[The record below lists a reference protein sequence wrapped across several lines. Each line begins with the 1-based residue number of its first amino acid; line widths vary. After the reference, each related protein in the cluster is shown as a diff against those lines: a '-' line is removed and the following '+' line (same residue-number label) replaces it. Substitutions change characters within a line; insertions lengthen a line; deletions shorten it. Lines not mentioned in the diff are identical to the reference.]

1 MRMSEHSGMVCRF
14 LKVPASRTKA
24 QTPNMGWFIPLLTL
38 GTQPDH
44 TWKRMASIIVE
55 EGLDRSI
62 IWICKHNPGLQ
73 ESLMKDPDSGDIDTN
88 LLQQSFAACC
98 VGLKLTAFHVAF
110 LALIARPQGSTLQQ
124 VSLEILSSL
133 TIIGRILLSSFKYLR
148 KR

>member
-1 MRMSEHSGMVCRF
+1 MHSKVTGGEQCDFLCRF
-14 LKVPASRTKA
+14 LRVPAARTKA

-38 GTQPDH
+38 GTRPDH
-44 TWKRMASIIVE
+44 TWKRMASVIVE

-62 IWICKHNPGLQ
+62 IWICKHNPSLQ
-73 ESLMKDPDSGDIDTN
+73 ESLMKDPDSGGADDD

-124 VSLEILSSL
+124 VHATPLNQLAVSPLFQISV
-133 TIIGRILLSSFKYLR
+133 I
-148 KR
+148 